1 MTQRDTL
8 SDSAAGAGPEREY
21 MQYLAEGRFMIQ
33 RARATGEYVFY
44 PRIAVPGT
52 GDTDLEWTEACGRGR
67 VYATTVVRRR
77 PEQGGSYN
85 VALIDLEE
93 GPRLMSRVEDIEPDE
108 VAIGM
113 AVRSRIDTQ
122 DGEPLLVFVPA

>member
-1 MTQRDTL
+1 
-8 SDSAAGAGPEREY
+8 

-77 PEQGGSYN
+77 PEQGGPYN

-108 VAIGM
+108 VAIDM